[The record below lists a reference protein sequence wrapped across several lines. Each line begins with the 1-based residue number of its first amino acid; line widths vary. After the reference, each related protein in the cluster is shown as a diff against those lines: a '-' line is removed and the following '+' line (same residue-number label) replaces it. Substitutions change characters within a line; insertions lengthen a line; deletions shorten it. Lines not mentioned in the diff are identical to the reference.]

1 MLPPKNKIKNAR
13 LLLQVDVHISDGK
26 LFDGQVFAYDFHY
39 NIAIIKIESDAPL
52 PSASLRLLDDSI
64 SVDPSEIPCPE
75 DVEEGSESF
84 QLHRHS
90 NLFNL
95 CPGDMVVAIGRYF
108 DKPYEL
114 MAAPGKFRY
123 IK

>member
-1 MLPPKNKIKNAR
+1 MY
-13 LLLQVDVHISDGK
+13 ISDGT

-64 SVDPSEIPCPE
+64 SVDPSEIPCPR
-75 DVEEGSESF
+75 DTAEEGSSESF
-84 QLHRHS
+84 QLHPHS

-95 CPGDMVVAIGRYF
+95 WPGDMVVAIGRYF
-108 DKPYEL
+108 DKPYKL
-114 MAAPGKFRY
+114 MAAPGKFKY